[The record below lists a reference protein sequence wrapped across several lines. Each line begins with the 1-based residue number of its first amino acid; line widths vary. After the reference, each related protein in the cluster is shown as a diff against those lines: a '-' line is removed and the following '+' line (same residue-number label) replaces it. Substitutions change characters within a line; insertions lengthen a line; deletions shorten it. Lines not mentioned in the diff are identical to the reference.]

1 MYLCATV
8 PLPHL
13 DPLASGPMAMA
24 LSHLVG
30 DGDTPYA
37 RFFRGLSQAGSYVIL
52 NSGAFEAARAGRPLP
67 TLDATLRRAERIGA
81 SEVQFPEDGSSGRR
95 TIKLVE
101 SWVRALT
108 GEDRRRYAWHAVVIG
123 KTQRDYEHCFDALAE
138 MEPVDVLGLPKI
150 ITARC
155 YAAACGARDLG
166 TDLATTRGH
175 ALERLLPRTA
185 KPCHLLGLDDPR
197 EVVAQRR
204 WGTRVRS
211 VDTSAAVIH
220 AVHGISYPVDPLAA
234 AELPV
239 DLPRF
244 DVERP
249 LGPAEL
255 SRAHHNLRILRA
267 WCQEPSTPHRQGA
280 RSWTGE
286 HQPS

>member
-13 DPLASGPMAMA
+13 DPLAVGPMAMA

-52 NSGAFEAARAGRPLP
+52 NSGAFEAVRAGLPLPSLDASLARA
-67 TLDATLRRAERIGA
+67 ARIGA
-81 SEVQFPEDGSSGRR
+81 AEIQFPEDPSSGRR
-95 TIKLVE
+95 TVKLVA

-108 GEDRRRYAWHAVVIG
+108 AEDRRRYTWHAVVVG
-123 KTQRDYEHCFDALAE
+123 DGQRDYERCFDALAE
-138 MEPVDVLGLPKI
+138 IEPVGVLGLPKI

-155 YAAACGARDLG
+155 YAAACGARDL
-166 TDLATTRGH
+166 ATTRRH
-175 ALERLLPRTA
+175 ALGRLLPRTPKA
-185 KPCHLLGLDDPR
+185 FHLLGLDDPR
-197 EVVAQRR
+197 EVVDQRR
-204 WGTRVRS
+204 WGPQVRS

-220 AVHGISYPVDPLAA
+220 AVHGIRYPVDPLTP

-244 DVERP
+244 AAEQP

-255 SRAHHNLRILRA
+255 ERAHHNLRMLRA
-267 WCQEPSTPHRQGA
+267 WCQEPSTPYRQGA
-280 RSWTGE
+280 RPWMAE
-286 HQPS
+286 DRPS